1 MKTPRRP
8 KLLKRDLA
16 ENPQLELDKVNK
28 ELERDFIGGI
38 YDEKKCHE
46 KRVLIAQISKKNKG
60 VD

>member
-38 YDEKKCHE
+38 YDEKKWHE
-46 KRVLIAQISKKNKG
+46 KRVLMGQISKKNKG